1 MMRTALITWNYPPW
15 PSGLATAAGEIA
27 EALVLVGA
35 DVTVFDL
42 GRSGRE
48 TVGGVTVIG
57 CAIADNSGL
66 ARLRLWGGAGHL
78 AAPLAFRRAVLSEH
92 RRQPFD
98 VVEATNWY
106 APAVLLARRPAMAIV
121 TRNSTPAAFSRD
133 APANL
138 RDRIDASLADRLER
152 AQARRSH
159 GLISNTADHA
169 RRISAEYGLPEDGR
183 PHGVVALSL
192 PPDLIARGKA
202 AVYPA
207 ADGPLRLLF
216 VGRAEHRKGF
226 DALIDAIELLAP
238 EAERGQIPDFELRL
252 AGIEAASLPA
262 GLSPAARR
270 RITPLSSLTADALSA
285 EYAGAHAVTAPSRY
299 ESFGLVYQEGIA
311 FGRPMIASNED
322 ASARAFVGAVGAGSM
337 AAETTGPALAAALR
351 PVLCD
356 PAYRS
361 LLREKALLA
370 AGRFSRE
377 TLGEETLALY
387 RAAIARFQAV

>member
-1 MMRTALITWNYPPW
+1 MAWSLSACPRTSSRGARQLPIQRRTGRFGCC
-15 PSGLATAAGEIA
+15 SSAGQ
-27 EALVLVGA
+27 
-35 DVTVFDL
+35 
-42 GRSGRE
+42 S
-48 TVGGVTVIG
+48 
-57 CAIADNSGL
+57 
-66 ARLRLWGGAGHL
+66 
-78 AAPLAFRRAVLSEH
+78 
-92 RRQPFD
+92 
-98 VVEATNWY
+98 
-106 APAVLLARRPAMAIV
+106 
-121 TRNSTPAAFSRD
+121 
-133 APANL
+133 
-138 RDRIDASLADRLER
+138 
-152 AQARRSH
+152 
-159 GLISNTADHA
+159 
-169 RRISAEYGLPEDGR
+169 
-183 PHGVVALSL
+183 
-192 PPDLIARGKA
+192 
-202 AVYPA
+202 
-207 ADGPLRLLF
+207 
-216 VGRAEHRKGF
+216 RKGL
-226 DALIDAIELLAP
+226 DALLDAIELLAP

-270 RITPLSSLTADALSA
+270 RITPLGSLTPDALSA